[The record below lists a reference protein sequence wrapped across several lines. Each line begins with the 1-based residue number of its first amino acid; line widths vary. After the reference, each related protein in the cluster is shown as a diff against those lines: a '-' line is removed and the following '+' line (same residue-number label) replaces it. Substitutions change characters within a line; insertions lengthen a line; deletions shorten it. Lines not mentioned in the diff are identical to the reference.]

1 MHLMIV
7 GIIMVQ
13 RILWKGGLDMKFGPI
28 EIKDKSNR
36 TIVLRNATPED
47 AENLITYLK
56 VTTAETPY
64 LIREPEEV
72 VMTQEQET
80 AFINNCL
87 NSDRSLML
95 IATLDGKHIGN
106 CSFNPVGNYKRYRHR
121 CEVAIAL
128 YQEFC
133 GYGIGK
139 IMMETVLKAAK
150 EIGFEQA
157 ELEVISDNQNAI
169 TLYEKLGFQKYGTF
183 PDNMKYADEHYASAD
198 WMMKKL

>member
-1 MHLMIV
+1 MLY

-13 RILWKGGLDMKFGPI
+13 RKLWKGGLDMKFGPI

-36 TIVLRNATPED
+36 TIVLRNATPDD
-47 AENLITYLK
+47 AEDLITYLK
-56 VTTAETPY
+56 ATTA
-64 LIREPEEV
+64 
-72 VMTQEQET
+72 ET

-106 CSFNPVGNYKRYRHR
+106 CSFNPVGNYRRYLHR

-139 IMMETVLKAAK
+139 IMLETVLKAAK
-150 EIGFEQA
+150 ESGFEQA

-169 TLYEKLGFQKYGTF
+169 ALYEKLGFQKYGTF
-183 PDNMKYADEHYASAD
+183 PDNMKYADGHYASAD